1 MNCKG
6 KHSKIEYAML
16 LYRISI
22 RLPVQFE
29 TNMKNIIIQKSCIV
43 DLWSSTINSLEIDL
57 SHHAESRGIAFQKN
71 TTISVIFNTKYNPL

>member
-43 DLWSSTINSLEIDL
+43 DLWSSTINSLEINL
-57 SHHAESRGIAFQKN
+57 LHHTESRGIAFQKN
-71 TTISVIFNTKYNPL
+71 TTIRAIFNTKYNPL

>member
-6 KHSKIEYAML
+6 KHNKIEYAML
-16 LYRISI
+16 LYRIFI

-29 TNMKNIIIQKSCIV
+29 ATMKNIIIQKSCIV

-57 SHHAESRGIAFQKN
+57 LYHTESRGIAFQKN
-71 TTISVIFNTKYNPL
+71 TTIRVIFNTKYNPL

>member
-43 DLWSSTINSLEIDL
+43 DLWSSTINSLEINL
-57 SHHAESRGIAFQKN
+57 LHHTESRGIAFQKN
-71 TTISVIFNTKYNPL
+71 TTIKVIFNTKYNPL

>member
-6 KHSKIEYAML
+6 KHNKIEYAML

-22 RLPVQFE
+22 KLPVQFE

-43 DLWSSTINSLEIDL
+43 DLWSSTINSLKINL
-57 SHHAESRGIAFQKN
+57 LHHTESRGIAFQKN
-71 TTISVIFNTKYNPL
+71 TTIRVIFNTKYNPL

>member
-6 KHSKIEYAML
+6 KHNKIEYAML
-16 LYRISI
+16 LYRIFI

-57 SHHAESRGIAFQKN
+57 LHHTESRGIAFQKN
-71 TTISVIFNTKYNPL
+71 TTIRTIFNTKYNPL

>member
-43 DLWSSTINSLEIDL
+43 DLWSSTTNSLEINL
-57 SHHAESRGIAFQKN
+57 SHHTESRGIAFQKN
-71 TTISVIFNTKYNPL
+71 TTIRAIFNTKYNPL

>member
-29 TNMKNIIIQKSCIV
+29 TNMKNIIIQKSCTV
-43 DLWSSTINSLEIDL
+43 DLWSSTINSLEINL
-57 SHHAESRGIAFQKN
+57 LHHTESRGIAFQKN
-71 TTISVIFNTKYNPL
+71 TTIRAIFNTKYNPL